1 MTRFFR
7 YSLEHNRPI
16 RLMYMDGE
24 GKLHQ
29 VSAVVEKMEGE
40 TLHLY
45 IMRPIQ
51 RIQIQTGDVL
61 SCDYMKNDEGMA

>member
-1 MTRFFR
+1 
-7 YSLEHNRPI
+7 
-16 RLMYMDGE
+16 MYMDGE
-24 GKLHQ
+24 GKLRQ

-45 IMRPIQ
+45 VMRPIQ